1 MEDRFALLLEI
12 WALPP
17 QHPIMRFLSGSSEV
31 PPQSPESLEA
41 DLAVAREATADARL
55 ELEEVFAF
63 LEGEMDAPDEVLD
76 LLRRV
81 SAPGPRRSRRWSI
94 PEPTEEEA
102 RALRKWG
109 ARLARGPIG

>member
-17 QHPIMRFLSGSSEV
+17 RHPIMRFLSGSSEV
-31 PPQSPESLEA
+31 PPQSPEALEA

-76 LLRRV
+76 LLRRA
-81 SAPGPRRSRRWSI
+81 SDGDI

>member
-17 QHPIMRFLSGSSEV
+17 RHPIMRFLSGSSEV
-31 PPQSPESLEA
+31 PPQSPEALEA
-41 DLAVAREATADARL
+41 DLAVAREATADARRD
-55 ELEEVFAF
+55 LEEVFAF
-63 LEGEMDAPDEVLD
+63 LDSEMDAPDEVLD
-76 LLRRV
+76 LLRR
-81 SAPGPRRSRRWSI
+81 APGDVL
-94 PEPTEEEA
+94 PEPSEEEA

>member
-17 QHPIMRFLSGSSEV
+17 RHPVMRFLSGSSEV
-31 PPQSPESLEA
+31 PPQSPES
-41 DLAVAREATADARL
+41 
-55 ELEEVFAF
+55 LEEVFAF

-76 LLRRV
+76 LLRRA
-81 SAPGPRRSRRWSI
+81 SDGDI

>member
-41 DLAVAREATADARL
+41 DLAVAREAAEDRRKL
-55 ELEEVFAF
+55 EKVFAF
-63 LEGEMDAPDEVLD
+63 LAGQMDAPDEVLD

>member
-1 MEDRFALLLEI
+1 MIDRFALLLEI

-17 QHPIMRFLSGSSEV
+17 RHPIMRFLSGSSEV
-31 PPQSPESLEA
+31 PPTSPEALEA
-41 DLAVAREATADARL
+41 DLAVAREARR

-76 LLRRV
+76 LLRRA
-81 SAPGPRRSRRWSI
+81 SDGDI

-109 ARLARGPIG
+109 ARLARGPID